1 MSANPKF
8 DLIKTH
14 LDADTDSGITAIHH
28 TLGHGAFQ
36 ASPGS
41 HRHDGTDS
49 HKLRAGDL
57 QTISATYQPTF
68 TGTGLTFTGTPATG
82 IYIKIGTLVHFRIKV
97 RCTTV
102 TNFGTGQYH
111 LTLPFEPVDDYVFRD
126 GGFHDA
132 STGHHHA
139 ISADAEANTTQI
151 SLWHPGSS
159 AKDVAFDQNTPIV
172 LHVADYFYISG
183 TYETEV

>member
-1 MSANPKF
+1 MAADPKF

-68 TGTGLTFTGTPATG
+68 TGTGLSYTGTPATG
-82 IYIKIGTLVHFRIKV
+82 TYILMGNLCHFRIKV
-97 RCTTV
+97 VLTEV
-102 TNFGTGQYH
+102 TNFGTGQYFT
-111 LTLPFEPVDDYVFRD
+111 TLPFAPKDDYVFRE
-126 GGFHDA
+126 GGL
-132 STGHHHA
+132 HA
-139 ISADAEANTTQI
+139 NGYHYAIMGDAEEGTTDL
-151 SLWHPGSS
+151 SLWCPTSS
-159 AKDVAFDQNTPIV
+159 GQDTALNHNTPRN
-172 LHVADYFYISG
+172 LLTNYYFYLSG
-183 TYETEV
+183 TYEIEG